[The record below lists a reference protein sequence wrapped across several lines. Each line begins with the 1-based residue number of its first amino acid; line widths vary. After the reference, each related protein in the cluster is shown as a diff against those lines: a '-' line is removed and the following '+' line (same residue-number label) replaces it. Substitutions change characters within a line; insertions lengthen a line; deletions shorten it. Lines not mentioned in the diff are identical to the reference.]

1 MPLVNVKLAEGVY
14 TEKQKHDMAA
24 RLTDVWSP
32 SKAQRPSARW
42 SEYASKNSTARAGTS
57 AASRI
62 FAWGTSFA
70 VMYIIELAASD
81 ARLADGIAQSPLVDG
96 LAAATMARPARSLRL
111 LAVAVRDRLGSLL
124 GRRPATCLA
133 PGDLAV
139 GSTPDALFGGETA
152 DICDRWT
159 DSCRLLII

>member
-14 TEKQKHDMAA
+14 TGKQKHDMAA

-42 SEYASKNSTARAGTS
+42 SEYSSKNSTARAGTS
-57 AASRI
+57 AASPI

-81 ARLADGIAQSPLVDG
+81 ARLAGGIAQSPLVDG
-96 LAAATMARPARSLRL
+96 LAAATMARQARSLRL
-111 LAVAVRDRLGSLL
+111 LAVAARDRLGSLL
-124 GRRPATCLA
+124 GTA
-133 PGDLAV
+133 PPYLPGA
-139 GSTPDALFGGETA
+139 GGPGCGL
-152 DICDRWT
+152 DPG
-159 DSCRLLII
+159 RLVRGRNCQHL